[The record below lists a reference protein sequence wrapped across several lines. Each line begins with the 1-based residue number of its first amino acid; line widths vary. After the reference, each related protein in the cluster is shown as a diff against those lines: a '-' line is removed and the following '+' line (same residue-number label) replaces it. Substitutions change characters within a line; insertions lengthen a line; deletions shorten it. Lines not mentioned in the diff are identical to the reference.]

1 MKIMVDI
8 LGGDNAPA
16 APLEGCKQ
24 ALKQRSDLEIVALG
38 EKKGIDSFFQN
49 EPDLLKRIE
58 IIECDG
64 AVTNSDHPATFLK
77 EKPNCTLAKGFESF
91 RVRDDI
97 DALVSSG
104 PTGAVLTGTVL
115 RLGRI
120 PGIARPALLSTFP
133 TKSGGMCRLLDTGA
147 NMDCKPEYLVQ
158 FAKMADIYLK
168 LLGVKNPRVALLSVG
183 MEEGKGNE
191 LVKETFPLLKESGLN
206 FVGNIEADRAFDD
219 LVDIIVC
226 DGFSGNVFAKAIEGS
241 ALYIAGLFKEALTAN
256 VFAKFGA
263 LFQLSG
269 IKKAKAPFKYAQRAC
284 APLLGAKKLVLKAH
298 GKAGADTMY
307 ETIDEACKLVE
318 GKLIDSITDAVKQPV
333 LE

>member
-8 LGGDNAPA
+8 LGGDNAPM

-24 ALKQRSDLEIVALG
+24 ALRQRNNLEIVALG
-38 EKKGIDSFFQN
+38 EKKGIEDFFKD
-49 EPDLLKRIE
+49 EPELLKRLE

-77 EKPNCTLAKGFESF
+77 EKPNSSLAKGFDSF
-91 RVRDDI
+91 RTREDI

-104 PTGAVLTGTVL
+104 PTGAILTGTVL

-147 NMDCKPEYLVQ
+147 NMDCKPEYLLQ
-158 FAKMADIYLK
+158 FAQMADIYLK
-168 LLGVKNPRVALLSVG
+168 LLGVKNPRIGLLSVG
-183 MEEGKGNE
+183 MEEGKGND
-191 LVKETFPLLKESGLN
+191 LVKETYPLLQQSGLN

-241 ALYIAGLFKEALTAN
+241 ALYIADLFKQALTAN

-298 GKAGADTMY
+298 GKAGSETMY

-318 GKLIDSITDAVKQPV
+318 GKLIHAITEAVKV
-333 LE
+333 AD

>member
-38 EKKGIDSFFQN
+38 EKKGIESFFQN

-104 PTGAVLTGTVL
+104 PTGAILTGTVL

-256 VFAKFGA
+256 IFAKFGA

-318 GKLIDSITDAVKQPV
+318 GKLIDSITDAVKQPA

>member
-8 LGGDNAPA
+8 LGGDNAPM

-24 ALKQRSDLEIVALG
+24 ALRQRDNLEIVALG
-38 EKKGIDSFFQN
+38 EKKGIEDFFKD
-49 EPDLLKRIE
+49 EPELLKRLE

-77 EKPNCTLAKGFESF
+77 EKPNSSLAKGFDAF
-91 RVRDDI
+91 RTREDI

-104 PTGAVLTGTVL
+104 PTGAILTGTVL

-147 NMDCKPEYLVQ
+147 NMDCKPEYLLQ
-158 FAKMADIYLK
+158 FAQMADIYLK
-168 LLGVKNPRVALLSVG
+168 LLGVKNPRIGLLSVG
-183 MEEGKGNE
+183 MEEGKGND
-191 LVKETFPLLKESGLN
+191 LVKETYPLLQQSGLN

-241 ALYIAGLFKEALTAN
+241 ALYIADLFKQALTAN

-298 GKAGADTMY
+298 GKAGSETMY

-318 GKLIDSITDAVKQPV
+318 GKLIHAITEAVKV
-333 LE
+333 AD

>member
-8 LGGDNAPA
+8 LGGDNAPN
-16 APLEGCKQ
+16 APLEGCMR
-24 ALKQRSDLEIVALG
+24 ALKERNDLQIVALCPPSLVDDYF
-38 EKKGIDSFFQN
+38 KN
-49 EPDLLKRIE
+49 EPELRKRIE
-58 IIECDG
+58 VIEASC
-64 AVTNSDHPATFLK
+64 AVLNTDHPATFIK
-77 EKPNCTLAKGFESF
+77 EKPDCSLARGIESF
-91 RVRDDI
+91 RTREDI

-104 PTGAVLTGTVL
+104 PTGAILTGTVL

-120 PGIARPALLSTFP
+120 PGISRPALLSTFP

-158 FAKMADIYLK
+158 FAKMADVYLK
-168 LLGVKNPRVALLSVG
+168 LLGVKNPRIALLSVG
-183 MEEGKGNE
+183 MEEGKGND
-191 LVKETFPLLKESGLN
+191 LVKETYPLLKESGLN

-256 VFAKFGA
+256 IFAKFGA
-263 LFQLSG
+263 LFQLKG

-318 GKLIDSITDAVKQPV
+318 GKLIDSIVEAVKKPV
-333 LE
+333 EE

>member
-38 EKKGIDSFFQN
+38 EKKGIESFFQN

-318 GKLIDSITDAVKQPV
+318 GKLIDSITDAVKQPA

>member
-8 LGGDNAPA
+8 LGGDNAPL
-16 APLEGCKQ
+16 APLEGCKR
-24 ALKQRSDLEIVALG
+24 ALLARADLEIVALG
-38 EKKGIDSFFQN
+38 EKAGIEAFFKQ
-49 EPDLLKRIE
+49 EPELLKRIE
-58 IIECDG
+58 IIECVG

-77 EKPNCTLAKGFESF
+77 EKPDCTLAKGVEAF

-104 PTGAVLTGTVL
+104 PTGAILTGTVL

-158 FAKMADIYLK
+158 FAQMADIYLK
-168 LLGVKNPRVALLSVG
+168 LLGVKNPRIGLLSVG

-191 LVKETFPLLKESGLN
+191 LVKETFPLLQQSGLN

-269 IKKAKAPFKYAQRAC
+269 IKKAKAPFKFAQRAC

-307 ETIDEACKLVE
+307 ETVDEACKLVE
-318 GKLIDSITDAVKQPV
+318 GKLIESITEAVKKP
-333 LE
+333 E

>member
-318 GKLIDSITDAVKQPV
+318 GKLIDSITDAVKQPA

>member
-8 LGGDNAPA
+8 LGGDNAPM
-16 APLEGCKQ
+16 APLEGCKR
-24 ALKQRSDLEIVALG
+24 ALQERKDLQIVALG
-38 EKKGIDSFFQN
+38 ERKGIEDYFKN
-49 EPDLLKRIE
+49 EPDLLAKIE
-58 IIECDG
+58 IIECVG

-77 EKPNCTLAKGFESF
+77 EKPDCTLAKGFESF
-91 RVRDDI
+91 RTREDI

-104 PTGAVLTGTVL
+104 PTGAILTGTVL

-168 LLGVKNPRVALLSVG
+168 LLGVKNPRIGLLSVG

-191 LVKETFPLLKESGLN
+191 LVKETFPLLKDSGLN

-263 LFQLSG
+263 LFQLKG

-318 GKLIDSITDAVKQPV
+318 GRLIDAITEAARKPV
-333 LE
+333 EE

>member
-8 LGGDNAPA
+8 LGGDNAPI
-16 APLEGCKQ
+16 APLEGCKK
-24 ALKQRSDLEIVALG
+24 ALSERSDLEIVALG
-38 EKKGIDSFFQN
+38 EKKVIEDYFKDAP
-49 EPDLLKRIE
+49 ELLKRIE
-58 IIECDG
+58 IIECVG

-77 EKPNCTLAKGFESF
+77 EKPDCSLAKGVESF
-91 RVRDDI
+91 RLREDI

-104 PTGAVLTGTVL
+104 PTGAILTGTVL

-120 PGIARPALLSTFP
+120 PGISRPALLSTFP
-133 TKSGGMCRLLDTGA
+133 TKSGGVCKLLDTGA

-158 FAKMADIYLK
+158 FAQMADIYLR
-168 LLGVKNPRVALLSVG
+168 LLGVKNPRIGLLSVG

-219 LVDIIVC
+219 LVDVIVC
-226 DGFSGNVFAKAIEGS
+226 DGFSGNVFVKAIEGS

-263 LFQLSG
+263 LFQLKG
-269 IKKAKAPFKYAQRAC
+269 IKKAKAPFKFAQRAC

-298 GKAGADTMY
+298 GKADANTMY
-307 ETIDEACKLVE
+307 ETIDEACRLVE
-318 GKLIDSITDAVKQPV
+318 GRLIESITEAVRKPV
-333 LE
+333 QE